1 MQRLHATTSFTCTYP
16 HLMLQTS
23 NLFSCCI
30 PPHLNSP
37 QLHHVFAPALHA
49 VSLQVPFNHLA
60 LYSSRLGTLQVCS
73 WNAVNLAVLAAP
85 ASATLQC
92 LELQCQL
99 LLSLTP
105 SCPGSSSICKHCSSG
120 AALAASEG
128 LDSAGTAGSLMLQS
142 VRSTLPAPAPRRTG
156 PRMQISHLPCL
167 FY

>member
-1 MQRLHATTSFTCTYP
+1 MLNPHFNASIFTSCSKLRTSSHVAFLHTS
-16 HLMLQTS
+16 TS
-23 NLFSCCI
+23 
-30 PPHLNSP
+30 LNSIMF
-37 QLHHVFAPALHA
+37 LHQHSMLSHC
-49 VSLQVPFNHLA
+49 SCGFNHPA
-60 LYSSRLGTLQVCS
+60 LYSCRLGTLQVCS

-105 SCPGSSSICKHCSSG
+105 SCPCSSSICKHCSSG

>member
-1 MQRLHATTSFTCTYP
+1 MLNPHFNAPIFTSCSKLRTSSHVAFLHTSTP
-16 HLMLQTS
+16 
-23 NLFSCCI
+23 
-30 PPHLNSP
+30 LNSP

-49 VSLQVPFNHLA
+49 VSLQVRFNHPA
-60 LYSSRLGTLQVCS
+60 LYNSRLGTLQVCS

-156 PRMQISHLPCL
+156 PCMQISHLPCL